1 MSCPP
6 VLIIAFNR
14 PETTKRVVA
23 AVREARPSRL
33 FLACDAPRPNR
44 LEEAKRVAEVRAL
57 VDLVDW
63 PCEVTRI
70 YSPKNLGLRER
81 LLSGLDQVFELVDEA
96 IILEDDCLP
105 NQSFF
110 SFCSQNL
117 EKYRIHETVGII
129 SGFNFAPRQDTTCD
143 YFFSRSTFI
152 WGWATWA
159 RTWRAFRASP
169 QVESWTP
176 GEIADISKSFA
187 SLIHKHEFL
196 GLLKISSTLNTW
208 DISLAVWVRQKGLL
222 NIIPNQNFIENI
234 GFGSEATH
242 TKFEAFDV
250 QAVTSEIG
258 YELRHCES
266 IRLDEASER
275 RMWRRKTFRWLTYPL
290 LHPLD
295 LTQKVFRY
303 LKNQ

>member
-1 MSCPP
+1 META
-6 VLIIAFNR
+6 VALFIFRR
-14 PETTKRVVA
+14 PEPTSRVF
-23 AVREARPSRL
+23 EAIRKAKPAKL
-33 FLACDAPRPNR
+33 FVIADGARIEVEDEDAIVNETR
-44 LEEAKRVAEVRAL
+44 RVTEN
-57 VDLVDW
+57 VDW

-234 GFGSEATH
+234 GFGAEATH

-250 QAVTSEIG
+250 QAETSEIG

-266 IRLDEASER
+266 IRLDEAPER

-295 LTQKVFRY
+295 LTRKVFRY

>member
-1 MSCPP
+1 META
-6 VLIIAFNR
+6 VALFIFRR
-14 PETTKRVVA
+14 PDPTARVFEA
-23 AVREARPSRL
+23 IREAKPAKL
-33 FLACDAPRPNR
+33 FIVADGPRI
-44 LEEAKRVAEVRAL
+44 EVEGEDELVNETRRATEN
-57 VDLVDW
+57 VDW

-70 YSPKNLGLRER
+70 YAPGNLGLRER

-117 EKYRIHETVGII
+117 DKYRFQETVGII
-129 SGFNFAPRQDTTCD
+129 SGFNFAPRQDSTFD

-159 RTWRAFRASP
+159 RTWKAFRASP
-169 QVESWTP
+169 QVESWTT
-176 GEIADISKSFA
+176 GEITDIARSFA

-208 DISLAVWVRQKGLL
+208 DISLAVWVRQTGLL
-222 NIIPNQNFIENI
+222 NIIPNRNFIENI
-234 GFGSEATH
+234 GFGAEATH

-250 QAVTSEIG
+250 QAKTSELSS
-258 YELRHCES
+258 ELRHCES
-266 IRLDEASER
+266 IRLDEESER
-275 RMWRRKTFRWLTYPL
+275 SMWRRKTFRWLTYPI
-290 LHPLD
+290 LHPLE
-295 LTQKVFRY
+295 LAQKVFRY
-303 LKNQ
+303 LKNH